1 MIILNDWLCRQKYHM
16 NTVSRLIVCLC
27 VQAMVL
33 QRAQKLSTNLIERAN
48 IVLPKRMNVVQ

>member
-1 MIILNDWLCRQKYHM
+1 MKNRKIL
-16 NTVSRLIVCLC
+16 TVDE
-27 VQAMVL
+27 AMVL

>member
-1 MIILNDWLCRQKYHM
+1 MVILNDWLCRQKYHV
-16 NTVSRLIVCLC
+16 NTVSQLFVCLC